1 MSKLYWFCAVFLGL
15 YAAVLVYTLVSV
27 EPSGIVND
35 YVAQL
40 SRVRLPLNFL
50 LLLLLGG
57 AFLLKKPTS
66 TLLLIA
72 AIYNWILVIDDYFVL
87 QIQNFAFE
95 SPMAQTLAALRP
107 FVAMAISLIA
117 FESKMAARENA
128 A

>member
-1 MSKLYWFCAVFLGL
+1 VSKLSWICFVFLGL
-15 YAAVLVYTLVSV
+15 YAAALFYALVAS
-27 EPSGIVND
+27 EPSGIVSD
-35 YVAQL
+35 YVTQL
-40 SRVRLPLNFL
+40 SRVRLPINFL

-117 FESKMAARENA
+117 FESKIAARENA